1 VGVAALLCYARLSN
15 SLIIFMQILSRKE
28 QFSNDMMMVRPS
40 YEISLTSSGFDGSR
54 QVKYNKI
61 KVMMQRQAESGQ

>member
-1 VGVAALLCYARLSN
+1 
-15 SLIIFMQILSRKE
+15 MQILSRKE